1 MLVQPLCKVE
11 YCSVAHFVRPKK
23 NLGGEVFD
31 LRKIYAHFSRAE
43 QHWIKNK
50 KVFILQT
57 LFLGGNENS

>member
-50 KVFILQT
+50 KFSFYKLC
-57 LFLGGNENS
+57 F